1 VQDTLR
7 AHSGSV
13 QSLVFTPAGKTL
25 ISGGSDA
32 LIRRWDV
39 ATGRQLAQLADPK
52 VREPVQCLAISH
64 DGSSLADPRVGLWD
78 LESGRPRALRSE
90 RALSIPTVAFSP
102 VEPILATGHEGGGT
116 LWLWDATSRERLR
129 PLNARHNTYS
139 LAFSP
144 DGRILASGGGELK
157 VKLWDVAT
165 GREFPGTLLGHRAQ
179 IISLAFSPDGH
190 VLSSGS
196 LDGTVI
202 IWDVADP
209 ARPSLRIRLEG
220 NAGAIWAV
228 AYAPDGESIAASSE
242 DGTVKLW
249 DPTTG
254 RERCTLLGHT
264 GKVRSLAFSPDGLVL
279 ATGDAGGMIRLWR
292 R

>member
-13 QSLVFTPAGKTL
+13 QSLVFTPGGKTL

-139 LAFSP
+139 LSFSR

-190 VLSSGS
+190 VLASGS

-228 AYAPDGESIAASSE
+228 AYSPDGATIAASSE

-264 GKVRSLAFSPDGLVL
+264 GKVRSLAFSPDGSVL
-279 ATGDAGGMIRLWR
+279 ATGDAGGTIRLWR